1 MYPDLSYIFHDL
13 LGTQPD
19 NWLSLFK
26 TFGLLVAT
34 AVLAAAF
41 LLKKE
46 LERRADVEQFQAVS
60 ARIISNA
67 PFDLKDHIFN
77 AIFGFFLG
85 FKVLYIIQH
94 LGEMQADPS
103 KVLLSLKGDWLGGI
117 IGTVLFVAYY
127 LWENKRRRQTGLQ
140 EELKDLLPHDRIMDI
155 TTVAVVSGII
165 GAKLFTVIEAPMAFM
180 DDPMGQLFSGDG
192 WTIYGGLIGGFI
204 GGYFYLKKKKIALLP
219 FLDAVA
225 PALIVSYG
233 VGRLGCHFA
242 GDGDW
247 GILAAAQPEWWF
259 LPDWLWSFDY
269 PRNVLNRGVEMTDC
283 VGKYCNHLGDKVY
296 PTAIY
301 ETLMAFTIGA
311 ILWALRKPS
320 TAIPGLLFALYLVF
334 NGMERFFIEGVRV
347 NIKHESLGGF
357 TQAETI
363 AIGLIIIGLLMGIW
377 RWVKREQ
384 HLSH

>member
-1 MYPDLSYIFHDL
+1 MYPDVSYIFHDL
-13 LGTQPD
+13 FGTQPD

-34 AVLAAAF
+34 AVLSAAF
-41 LLKKE
+41 LLQKE
-46 LERRADVEQFQAVS
+46 LERRAAIGQFTAVPTK
-60 ARIISNA
+60 AISNT
-67 PFDLKDHIFN
+67 PFDLKDHVFN
-77 AIFGFFLG
+77 AVFGFFVG

-94 LGEMQADPS
+94 LDEMQRDPS
-103 KVLLSLKGDWLGGI
+103 MVLLSLKGNWIGGI
-117 IGTVLFVAYY
+117 VGMTLFIAYY
-127 LWENKRRRQTGLQ
+127 LWENKKRKQTGIQ
-140 EELKDLLPHDRIMDI
+140 EEMKQLFPHDRIMDI

-165 GAKLFTVIEAPMAFM
+165 GAKLFTVIEDPITFM
-180 DDPMGQLFSGDG
+180 NDPMGQLFSGDG

-204 GGYFYLKKKKIALLP
+204 GGYFYLKKKNIALLP

-247 GILAAAQPEWWF
+247 GIVAAVQPDWWF
-259 LPDWLWSFDY
+259 LPDWVWSQDY

-283 VGKYCNHLGDKVY
+283 IGKYCNHLDPKVY

-301 ETLMAFTIGA
+301 ETFMAFIIGG
-311 ILWALRKPS
+311 ILWAIRKPV
-320 TAIPGLLFALYLVF
+320 TAIPGLLFAIYLIF
-334 NGMERFFIEGVRV
+334 NGMERFLIEGVRV
-347 NIKHESLGGF
+347 NIKHDSLGGF

-363 AIGLIIIGLLMGIW
+363 AIGLIILGVLMAVW
-377 RWVKREQ
+377 RWSR
-384 HLSH
+384 SR